1 MQRDYDAV
9 MAAIRGRRSIR
20 SYEDRPLD
28 DDTVRAI
35 IDAGIHAPTAL
46 GLQPWQFIVVR
57 DQSLMKQISDYCK
70 PFLRAA
76 LKDATDEES
85 VRYREILAQE
95 EYTIFYDA
103 PALVLVLGDG
113 QNRYS
118 IYDCTLCAGTMMLAA
133 RTMGIGSCWIGSA
146 EPVAGSPE
154 FLAALKV
161 PEGWRIV
168 APVIFGY
175 PKGAPEPQTRRTPV
189 VTWIG

>member
-1 MQRDYDAV
+1 MQREYDAV
-9 MAAIRGRRSIR
+9 MAVIRGRRSIR

-28 DDTVRAI
+28 DAMVGAI

-57 DQSLMKQISDYCK
+57 DRALMNTISEYCK

-76 LKDATDEES
+76 LKDATDEAS
-85 VRYREILAQE
+85 IAYRETLAQE

-103 PALVLVLGDG
+103 PVLVLVLGDVR
-113 QNRYS
+113 NRYS
-118 IYDCTLCAGTMMLAA
+118 TYDCTLCAGTMMLAA
-133 RTMGIGSCWIGSA
+133 RAMGVGSCWIGSA

-154 FLAALKV
+154 YLAALGV

-168 APVIFGY
+168 APIIFGY
-175 PKGAPEPQTRRTPV
+175 PKGTPEPQTRREPV
-189 VTWIG
+189 IRWIG